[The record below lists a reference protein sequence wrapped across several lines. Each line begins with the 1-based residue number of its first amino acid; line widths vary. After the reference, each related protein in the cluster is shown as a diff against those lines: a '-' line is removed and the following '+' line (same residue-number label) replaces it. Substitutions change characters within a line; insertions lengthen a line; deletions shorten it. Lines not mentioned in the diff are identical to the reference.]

1 MSGQVVGLPASHA
14 KTALWLERWEPTWKS
29 DLVGKPTVAQAR
41 EKYKFGQRVDRGRF
55 GTVYVSTGLGDKV
68 AIKVIECKTDREVD
82 WAASEM
88 QIMMTVSG
96 HHNVV
101 KLIESF
107 YSDGLFVQNNQV
119 GWLQL
124 ERVFYTWSYSG

>member
-1 MSGQVVGLPASHA
+1 M
-14 KTALWLERWEPTWKS
+14 
-29 DLVGKPTVAQAR
+29 VGKPTVAQAR

-55 GTVYVSTGLGDKV
+55 GTVYMSTGLGDK
-68 AIKVIECKTDREVD
+68 VD

-96 HHNVV
+96 HRNVV
-101 KLIESF
+101 NLIESF
-107 YSDGLFVQNNQV
+107 YSDGMFVQNTQV

-124 ERVFYTWSYSG
+124 ERVFYTWSYSGLNQR